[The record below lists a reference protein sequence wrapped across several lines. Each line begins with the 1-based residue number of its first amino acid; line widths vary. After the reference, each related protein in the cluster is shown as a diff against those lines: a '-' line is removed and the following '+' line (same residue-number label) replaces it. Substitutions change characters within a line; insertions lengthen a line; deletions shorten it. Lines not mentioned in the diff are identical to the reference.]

1 MATHSSIL
9 AFLLGKFHDRG
20 AWQAI
25 VHGVPKELDVTDD
38 INTHKVITQTCK
50 HTHMDIYILKHLVTH
65 IHIFM
70 HIHTHILI

>member
-25 VHGVPKELDVTDD
+25 VHGVTKQLDVTEDR
-38 INTHKVITQTCK
+38 NTHKLVCVCVCVCVCITGKPRGPATQHKELYSVSFDKT
-50 HTHMDIYILKHLVTH
+50 
-65 IHIFM
+65 
-70 HIHTHILI
+70 